1 MIINNIIDKFLAVA
15 HILKVTT
22 PRPTRKG
29 QGEGLLLL
37 LLPLLILSSCSI
49 KDDLPLPIRKAQITA
64 FDIEGQCDESGE
76 GYAAATIDKE
86 KNTIDVYVD
95 DRVDIT
101 RLHIKRLEANF
112 DAKIS
117 VEDSKA
123 YFPESSFYAV
133 GDACPVLDCS
143 HEITFVLTTYQTYRW
158 TLRVHQVIKR
168 EVNMSGQVG
177 EAIID
182 PVNFNVIVY
191 VVSNQKLSNI
201 RVQKFSLGGIHG
213 TVTPDPT
220 QFNVYDFSTMRTF
233 QVKMAGLSD
242 EQTWRVFV
250 YNTDNAESVEATAF
264 AHSVS
269 AIISGTIPMGTTPI
283 VEYHEQGTNEWTT
296 ANFSQTSVTSTHFT
310 SEIAGLRP
318 GTTYI
323 YRVTSGTA
331 ETMEQTFTTVAEQ
344 HLVNSSFDRWSSVTA
359 TSSGKDLWQP
369 WGEGDT
375 PYWSTGNAGTT
386 TVGNSNST
394 YKDEDGRRFANLQSK
409 YIVVKFAA
417 GNIFTGDYLETDG
430 TNGVLSF
437 GRPFT
442 SFPTKMRFDYKYKSS
457 PITRTGGAWKETYGT
472 YISKTMYENFKGK
485 PDSCSVYIALGDWE
499 PVTYTTSKG
508 INIQC
513 PYLIRTR
520 PSALHLFDMNDPHL
534 IAFAQMT
541 KGEDVKTWTTE
552 TLTLD
557 YRVRDRQPKYII
569 VVASSSKYGDYF
581 TGGEESLLQIDN
593 IELLYE

>member
-29 QGEGLLLL
+29 QGEGLFLL

-64 FDIEGQCDESGE
+64 FEIEGQCDESGE

-101 RLHIKRLEANF
+101 RLRIRRLEANF

-117 VEDSKA
+117 VEDSKT

-182 PVNFNVIVY
+182 PVNQNVIVY
-191 VVSNQKLSNI
+191 VASNQKLSNI

-213 TVTPDPT
+213 SVTPDPT

-310 SEIAGLRP
+310 SEITGLRP

-331 ETMEQTFTTVAEQ
+331 ESMEQTFTTVAEQ
-344 HLVNSSFDRWSSVTA
+344 HLENGSFDRWSSVTG
-359 TSSGKDLWQP
+359 SSGKDLLQP
-369 WGEGDT
+369 WGEGET
-375 PYWSTGNAGTT
+375 PYWGTGNAGAT
-386 TVGNSNST
+386 TVGASNST
-394 YKDEDGRRFANLQSK
+394 YVDEDGRRYANLQSK
-409 YIVVKFAA
+409 YIVIKFAA
-417 GNIFTGDYLETDG
+417 GNIFTGEYLKTDG
-430 TNGVLSF
+430 SNGILGF

-442 SFPTKMRFDYKYKSS
+442 AFPTKLRFDFKYHSELINK
-457 PITRTGGAWKETYGT
+457 TGGDWKAAYGK
-472 YISKTMYENFKGK
+472 YIDQTMYEAFKGK
-485 PDSCSVYIALGDWE
+485 PDSCCIYVALGDWE
-499 PVTYTTSKG
+499 EQDYNGKKFPV
-508 INIQC
+508 I
-513 PYLIRTR
+513 IRTR
-520 PSALHLFDMNDPHL
+520 PSEISLLNLNDEHI
-534 IAFAQMT
+534 IAYGEMT
-541 KGEDVKTWTTE
+541 KGEDVSEWTTQE
-552 TLTLD
+552 ID
-557 YRVRDRQPKYII
+557 IKYRVLNRQPKYII
-569 VVASSSKYGDYF
+569 IVASSSKYGDYF
-581 TGGEESLLQIDN
+581 TGGEGSLLQIDN
-593 IELLYE
+593 FELLYE